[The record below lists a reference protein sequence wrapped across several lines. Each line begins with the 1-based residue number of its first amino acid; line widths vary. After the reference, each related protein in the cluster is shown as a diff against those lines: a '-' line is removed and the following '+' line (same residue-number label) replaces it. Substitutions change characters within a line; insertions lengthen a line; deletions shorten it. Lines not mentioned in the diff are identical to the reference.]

1 MLSLGVACRTQRWPS
16 VGRRFGGVA
25 GVANCGVVRVLF
37 VLGCSSAAGAAPEL
51 PEMALKVFNLICTN
65 EHPFEGWFS
74 SENDYETQIEKGL
87 LVCPMCGSG
96 DVRKTPTAARL
107 NFGAQPVR
115 QQALMPTPQQMQTAF
130 LRMAREIA
138 ANTEDVGDRFAEEAR
153 RIHYEEAPTR
163 GIRGTTT
170 REEAAALE
178 DEGINVMPFPFADLL
193 KEPLQ

>member
-1 MLSLGVACRTQRWPS
+1 
-16 VGRRFGGVA
+16 
-25 GVANCGVVRVLF
+25 
-37 VLGCSSAAGAAPEL
+37 
-51 PEMALKVFNLICTN
+51 MALKVFDLICAN

-74 SENDYETQIEKGL
+74 SENDFETQMEKGQL
-87 LVCPMCGSG
+87 ACPMCGSI
-96 DVRKTPTAARL
+96 DVRKTPSAARL
-107 NFGAQPVR
+107 NFGAQPER
-115 QQALMPTPQQMQTAF
+115 QQALLPTPQQMQTAF

-153 RIHYEEAPTR
+153 RIHYEEVPTR

-178 DEGINVMPFPFADLL
+178 EEGINVMPFPFSDLV